1 MWVEFQFPEGF
12 GESPSTG
19 TPNTGKTSV
28 ETSVETSVQTRE
40 KTPARILRLLGK
52 QPELTLEVVATELG
66 KSVRAVELAVS
77 KLVKEGKLRRVGSKK
92 SGRWEIKQ

>member
-1 MWVEFQFPEGF
+1 MSHRPRSEC
-12 GESPSTG
+12 
-19 TPNTGKTSV
+19 NTQQRVVSAFTDQKRS
-28 ETSVETSVQTRE
+28 EKTSVETSVQTRE

-92 SGRWEIKQ
+92 SGHWEIKQ